1 MKILMAGVAAC
12 ALFSG
17 AALAQETASA
27 TFINAAGEESGTASL
42 TSTLNGVLIEIE
54 VNGLP
59 ADQWVAFHVH
69 ETGTCDPETGHESA
83 GGHFNPSDVEHGYL
97 TETGPHAGDMPNQY
111 VAADGALR
119 SQIFNPLV
127 TLDDGNASILGR
139 ALMVHAGADDYSSQ
153 PSGEAGDR
161 LACAVIE

>member
-1 MKILMAGVAAC
+1 MKLFLAGAAAS
-12 ALFSG
+12 ALFVG
-17 AALAQETASA
+17 TAFAQETATA
-27 TFINAAGEESGTASL
+27 TFINASGGESGTASL
-42 TSTLNGVLIEIE
+42 TSTLNGVLIEFE
-54 VNGLP
+54 VNDLP

-111 VAADGALR
+111 VAADGVLR
-119 SQIFNPLV
+119 GQVFNPFV
-127 TLDDGNASILGR
+127 TLDGGNASIKGR
-139 ALMVHAGADDYSSQ
+139 ALMVHAGADDYASQ

-161 LACAVIE
+161 LACAVVN